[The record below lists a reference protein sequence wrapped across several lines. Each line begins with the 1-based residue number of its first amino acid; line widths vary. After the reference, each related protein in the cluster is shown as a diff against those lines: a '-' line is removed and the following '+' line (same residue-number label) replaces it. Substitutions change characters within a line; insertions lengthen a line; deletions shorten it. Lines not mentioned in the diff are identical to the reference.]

1 MQVNVRVPS
10 MLIKRDS
17 IAASGSVDTSAVDF
31 EKILSNRIVPPS
43 GLTADG
49 PAGRSQERLADFER
63 QQRAAMEGAVAER
76 VNQAR
81 DMP

>member
-17 IAASGSVDTSAVDF
+17 MAASGSVDTSAVDF
-31 EKILSNRIVPPS
+31 EKILSNRIIPPGS

-49 PAGRSQERLADFER
+49 TRRPERMAVFEK
-63 QQRAAMEGAVAER
+63 QH
-76 VNQAR
+76 
-81 DMP
+81 